1 MQLHRVLSRDDI
13 PGETYK
19 YARIAKQKFN
29 LYTLVCSRVQLFL
42 SQLEFSP
49 AINH

>member
-19 YARIAKQKFN
+19 YARIAKEKFN
-29 LYTLVCSRVQLFL
+29 LYTLQYVRV
-42 SQLEFSP
+42 SNSFS
-49 AINH
+49 HS